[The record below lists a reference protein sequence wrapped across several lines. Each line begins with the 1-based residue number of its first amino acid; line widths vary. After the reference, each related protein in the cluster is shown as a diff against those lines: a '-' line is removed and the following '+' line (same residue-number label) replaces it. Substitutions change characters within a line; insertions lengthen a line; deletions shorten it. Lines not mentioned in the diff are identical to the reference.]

1 MFKKELSHLF
11 KNKLVVAGLIIALF
25 IPTLYSATFLWSFW
39 DPYENMESMKV
50 AIVNEDEQVTF
61 QGNELI
67 LGKEIEKHLRENETF
82 TWDFVTKEKAL
93 EGLNDNTY
101 SMMIFIPSD
110 FSENASTVFSTNPK
124 QPVIEY
130 VPNQSKNYMFSMIE
144 ESMVQQLRSNIA
156 EGMVESYMQFF
167 ASNFG
172 NISEGVQQLNKS
184 VESLADGI
192 EKINEP
198 IEQTIHSNPNVSET
212 EKAELI
218 SAITAITEGSSNL
231 SSELE
236 ANTQE
241 LSNIQFNEANL
252 EIVANPVKL
261 DILPYTEVPN
271 YGNGFT
277 PFTLSLGLFIGAMV
291 ITMVFPA
298 VQTFTKPNNFL
309 GWFGSKYI
317 VVITAAILQAVI
329 VDIVLLNVLSI
340 EVVSTMNF
348 VFFTVLVS
356 IVFAT
361 ILHCLSA
368 VFMDAGRL
376 LMVVLLIL
384 QITSSGGTFP
394 TEMVP
399 SILQKI
405 SSFLPMTY
413 SISGFRSLIGSENVV
428 IMWQNVRYLLIFL
441 SIALIGTISYFA
453 FRFNRIKK
461 SDVDKFSIL
470 SK

>member
-50 AIVNEDEQVTF
+50 AIVNEDEPVTF
-61 QGNELI
+61 QGNELT
-67 LGKEIEKHLRENETF
+67 LGKEIEKNLRENETF

-110 FSENASTVFSTNPK
+110 FSEKASTVFDKDPK

-156 EGMVESYMQFF
+156 DSMVESYMQFF
-167 ASNFG
+167 ASNFEK
-172 NISEGVQQLNKS
+172 ISEGVQQLNNS
-184 VESLADGI
+184 VGSLADGI

-212 EKAELI
+212 EKVELI

-236 ANTQE
+236 ASTQE
-241 LSNIQFNEANL
+241 LSNVQFNEANL
-252 EIVANPVKL
+252 EIAASPLKL
-261 DILPYTEVPN
+261 DTLPYTKVSN

-298 VQTFTKPNNFL
+298 VQTFTKPNSFL

-329 VDIVLLNVLSI
+329 ADVVLLNILGI
-340 EVVSTMNF
+340 EVGNTVNF
-348 VFFTVLVS
+348 VFFTILVS
-356 IVFAT
+356 IVFAIT
-361 ILHCLSA
+361 LHCLS
-368 VFMDAGRL
+368 VLFKDAGRL

-399 SILQKI
+399 SILQKV

-413 SISGFRSLIGSENVV
+413 SISGFRSLIGSENMV
-428 IMWQNVRYLLIFL
+428 IMWENIRYLMVFL
-441 SIALIGTISYFA
+441 SIAFIGSISYFA
-453 FRFNRIKK
+453 SRFKSLKN
-461 SDVDKFSIL
+461 SDVDEYSIL